1 MQSARGVRS
10 QAAFERLRETAQ
22 ENAPLS
28 EADLGDFLDGIEL
41 EPPAHP
47 SGADGE
53 EARPVPLVEDVL
65 ERAHA
70 AIGRRDPK
78 AFARRKPEVEVG
90 RSAAAAEI
98 EIVGSHVSA
107 PFFDRPAGAGR
118 DEGGEALQIG
128 R

>member
-1 MQSARGVRS
+1 MQSARRIGGY
-10 QAAFERLRETAQ
+10 AALERLRETAQ
-22 ENAPLS
+22 ENAPFF
-28 EADLGDFLDGIEL
+28 EANLHDLLDGVEV

-47 SGADGE
+47 PAANGE
-53 EARPVPLVEDVL
+53 EARPVTLVEDIL

-70 AIGRRDPK
+70 AFGRRDPK
-78 AFARRKPEVEVG
+78 TFAPRKPEVEI
-90 RSAAAAEI
+90 RCSAAAAEI